1 MRLKKIANDEDNI
14 LNLIEE
20 TKNKKEELYSL
31 FYQTSEQFSEI
42 NDRKVILKLINKLK
56 KIDVEIKKSED
67 ELSNLEMEKNQTKF
81 NF

>member
-31 FYQTSEQFSEI
+31 FYQTSEQCSEI